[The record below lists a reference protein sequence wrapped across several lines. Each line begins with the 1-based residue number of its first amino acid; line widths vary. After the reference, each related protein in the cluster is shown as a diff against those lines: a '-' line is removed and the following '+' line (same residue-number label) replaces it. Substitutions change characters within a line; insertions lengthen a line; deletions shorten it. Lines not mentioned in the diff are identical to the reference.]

1 MFITLAISCDRPNC
15 KTDNII
21 FKDFNPEDIEYKNE
35 LLKQIEN
42 SNKDEIRFWLKKI
55 DQNNIEFYIQDD
67 NNLCACLSGKIK
79 EKSKLSKIV
88 EDGGK
93 GYIGSEFIG
102 LGYHTI
108 KEENDL
114 IFIIENYSLISD

>member
-1 MFITLAISCDRPNC
+1 MALTTSCERPNC

-21 FKDFNPEDIEYKNE
+21 FKNFNPEDIEYKNE

-42 SNKDEIRFWLKKI
+42 SNEDEIRFWLKKI

-67 NNLCACLSGKIK
+67 KDLCACLSGEIE
-79 EKSKLSKIV
+79 EKSKFKNII
-88 EDGGK
+88 ENEGK

-102 LGYHTI
+102 LEYHTI
-108 KEENDL
+108 KNENNL
-114 IFIIENYSLISD
+114 SFFVENYSFISD